1 MTAQMLDFLELKSRV
16 SPVRFRPCPLFIFK
30 MYSTYIL
37 ISESTGKLYIGQTNN
52 LNARIS
58 RHNSNKNF
66 TTKKGPWRLLFSKD
80 FNTRSEAMMYEK
92 KLKSIKKKEYL
103 ISKIE
108 RNEF

>member
-1 MTAQMLDFLELKSRV
+1 MPEKSRLV
-16 SPVRFRPCPLFIFK
+16 GIRFRPCPLFIFK

-66 TTKKGPWRLLFSKD
+66 TTKNKGPWRLLFSKD

-92 KLKSIKKKEYL
+92 KLKSIKRKEYL

-108 RNEF
+108 RNEL